1 MMTTIKNVFF
11 GFLFAMLL
19 SSSGVFGQEK
29 TLAELQADLVSPW
42 LVTVEG
48 ENRTRILRIAGLTQ
62 KADGVF
68 LIEAVYGFTD
78 EKQTPIKAEMS
89 QGKLVLTT
97 QANTKIVVTQQP
109 DGTFAGTFA
118 LKNGTTKGVTIA
130 RVSENELPTKIASEQ
145 IARAKAI
152 IVKPAVDVPA
162 ACAAFIGVWAG
173 TWADIGLVRLWVTE
187 VDAKCVAKYS
197 YGISAKIPTAFKTAE
212 IKNGVL
218 QFDRPGGTSSFEL
231 RGGALLG
238 RYTGSLGDNSA
249 TLKKTE

>member
-1 MMTTIKNVFF
+1 VKTTIKNVFF
-11 GFLFAMLL
+11 GFLFATLF

-29 TLAELQADLVSPW
+29 TLTELQAELVSPW

-68 LIEAVYGFTD
+68 LVEAVYGFTD
-78 EKQTPIKAEMS
+78 EKQTPIRAEMS

-97 QANTKIVVTQQP
+97 QANTKIVVTQKP
-109 DGTFAGTFA
+109 GGMFAGTFA

-130 RVSENELPTKIASEQ
+130 RVSENELPTKVASEQ
-145 IARAKAI
+145 IVRAKAI
-152 IVKPAVDVPA
+152 IIKPAADVPT

-173 TWADIGLVRLWVTE
+173 TWPTVGQVWLWVAE

-197 YGISAKIPTAFKTAE
+197 YGITTKVPTTFKTAE
-212 IKNGVL
+212 IKNGAL
-218 QFDRPGGTSSFEL
+218 QFDRPGGTVSFEL
-231 RGGALLG
+231 RGGELLG
-238 RYTGSLGDNSA
+238 RYVGSLGDNNA
-249 TLKKTE
+249 TFKKIE